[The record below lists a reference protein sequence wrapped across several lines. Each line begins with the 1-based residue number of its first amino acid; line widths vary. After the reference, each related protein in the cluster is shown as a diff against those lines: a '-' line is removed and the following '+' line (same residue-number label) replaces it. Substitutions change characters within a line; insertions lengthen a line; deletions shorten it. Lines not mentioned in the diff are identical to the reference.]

1 MAFDFSKIA
10 VLSFDC
16 YGTLIDWERGLLAAL
31 AVRLPAPLLEGKTDA
46 ILRAF
51 AAAESA
57 EERRTP
63 GKPYPLILE
72 ATYLRM
78 SAELG
83 WPAALADAT
92 AFGASVGKWP
102 PFADTTEA
110 LRRLQKR
117 FKLAILSN
125 VDHGSFAATER
136 LLGVNF
142 DLVVTAA
149 DVGTYKPNSRNFHT
163 LIDCLGDMDLR
174 KEQLLHVAQSL
185 YHDHAPAQALGLP
198 SCWID
203 RRGGQGGGATARAR
217 AKPTMTFGSLKDFA
231 DAAL

>member
-1 MAFDFSKIA
+1 MAFDFSNVA

-16 YGTLIDWERGLLAAL
+16 YGTLIDWERGIVDAVAAR
-31 AVRLPAPLLEGKTDA
+31 VPAPRLEGKKEA
-46 ILRAF
+46 VLRAF

-72 ATYLRM
+72 AAYLQLC
-78 SAELG
+78 AELG
-83 WPAALADAT
+83 WLATLGDAA

-110 LRRLQKR
+110 LRRLQTR

-136 LLGVNF
+136 ALGVSF

-149 DVGTYKPNSRNFHT
+149 DVGTYKPNPRNFQT
-163 LIDCLGDMDLR
+163 LLGRLGDMDLR

-185 YHDHAPAQALGLP
+185 YHDHVPAQALGLP
-198 SCWID
+198 TCWID
-203 RRGGQGGGATARAR
+203 RRAGRGGGATSDAA
-217 AKPTMTFGSLKDFA
+217 AKPTMTFGSLKEFA
-231 DAAL
+231 DAVL